1 MDPLDALN
9 PLDGRYRNQI
19 ENLSSIFSERG
30 LMKYRLKVEGEYLL
44 ALSQHP
50 KIEVRMFSEEE
61 KGLVR
66 GLYDLS
72 LDDARIIKSIETDGF
87 DGIKKTNHDVKAV
100 EYYIKY
106 KLKKTSLGDCMGW
119 IHFGLTSE
127 DVNNLSYSLSLSDGL
142 EKIIIPTLDKIIEK
156 IDDFSERYKSL
167 PILTRTH
174 GQPASPSTFGKEFRV
189 FSSRLE
195 RQVSQLKDS
204 SILAKLNGAT
214 GNYNAHHAAYPDVDW
229 IDFSRNF
236 IESFNENRR
245 IKLSPNFIT
254 TQIEPHDTYAEL
266 FDNLRRVNSIL
277 IDFSQDIWRYISD
290 DWIVQKPVEGEVGSS
305 TMPNK
310 VNPIDLENGEGNCGL
325 SNALANFFSIK
336 LPISRLQRDLSDSTV
351 ERNFGV
357 ALGYGLVAYNSLL
370 KGLSKISVN
379 EQRVTEELDRHP
391 EVISEAIQT
400 ILRREGVSG
409 AYEQLKDLTRG
420 KKVTMQDFSRFIDG
434 LNVSE
439 DIKEELKRITPRNY
453 IGIANRLVDV

>member
-277 IDFSQDIWRYISD
+277 IDFSQDIWRYI
-290 DWIVQKPVEGEVGSS
+290 
-305 TMPNK
+305 
-310 VNPIDLENGEGNCGL
+310 
-325 SNALANFFSIK
+325 
-336 LPISRLQRDLSDSTV
+336 
-351 ERNFGV
+351 
-357 ALGYGLVAYNSLL
+357 
-370 KGLSKISVN
+370 
-379 EQRVTEELDRHP
+379 
-391 EVISEAIQT
+391 
-400 ILRREGVSG
+400 
-409 AYEQLKDLTRG
+409 
-420 KKVTMQDFSRFIDG
+420 
-434 LNVSE
+434 
-439 DIKEELKRITPRNY
+439 
-453 IGIANRLVDV
+453 